1 MDQLWSPWR
10 MEYILGDKNE
20 NNCVFCH
27 AHQDSKDKE
36 NLVLFRGITAY
47 VILNKYPYNTG
58 HALIIPYRHV
68 SSYEDLSP
76 NVRAEMMELINQ
88 ITHVLRIVYQP
99 DAFNLGANIGT
110 AAGAGI
116 APHVHFHIIPR
127 WEGDTNFLTT
137 VTQTRV
143 IPEELN
149 DTYAKLLTAWQAEYP
164 NK

>member
-10 MEYILGDKNE
+10 MEYILGEKNDDD
-20 NNCVFCH
+20 CVFCQ
-27 AHQDSKDKE
+27 AYQESNDTE
-36 NLVLFRGITAY
+36 NLVLFRGKTAY

-58 HALIIPYRHV
+58 HAMVIPYAHV
-68 SSYEDLSP
+68 PTYEELSP
-76 NVRAEMMELINQ
+76 EVRAEMMELINKM
-88 ITHVLRIVYQP
+88 THVLRTAYEP
-99 DAFNLGANIGT
+99 DAFNVGANIGA

-143 IPEELN
+143 IPEGLC
-149 DTYAKLLTAWQAEYP
+149 DTYAKLLDSWKAEYP
-164 NK
+164 DE